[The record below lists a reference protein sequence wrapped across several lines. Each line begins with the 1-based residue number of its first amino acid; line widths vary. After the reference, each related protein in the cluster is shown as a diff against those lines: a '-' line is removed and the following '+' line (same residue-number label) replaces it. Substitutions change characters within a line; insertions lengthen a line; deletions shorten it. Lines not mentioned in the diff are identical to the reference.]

1 LKDIELKILTELMK
15 NSRRSDRALAKAV
28 GVSQPTVSRTI
39 GKLQKEGYIK
49 EFTIIPDFK
58 KIGFAV
64 MSIMV
69 SKVKEEVTPDA
80 FEDVRRKVRSDEKE
94 NPHAL
99 LLAYT
104 GMGLNGDRA
113 TILLTQDYSEY
124 AHFMQHAKRHP
135 LVDVEQM
142 QSFVVDLCDE
152 SHYLPLTLSQ
162 VARYLEKQI
171 EKKGI

>member
-69 SKVKEEVTPDA
+69 SKVK
-80 FEDVRRKVRSDEKE
+80 DEK
-94 NPHAL
+94 
-99 LLAYT
+99 
-104 GMGLNGDRA
+104 
-113 TILLTQDYSEY
+113 
-124 AHFMQHAKRHP
+124 
-135 LVDVEQM
+135 
-142 QSFVVDLCDE
+142 
-152 SHYLPLTLSQ
+152 
-162 VARYLEKQI
+162 
-171 EKKGI
+171 